1 MGPFIFQ
8 ANAAFGMRAK
18 ILGFLAVF
26 VAFFAV
32 LPSVG
37 QDGPQVPHA
46 KPYVDPDAYAIY
58 AVLLTAQ
65 REKFVVIESEMQYL
79 PSVEESGI
87 KGGPEFTKVWGAALA
102 DYVDKFHQEWTLTH
116 DLPLDVPYELVTKAQ
131 IGALFKSSVWSGW
144 QDFARRYPGA
154 RGYYWFSA
162 VGFNAEKTHAIV
174 QMNNL
179 CGGLCGGGSPH
190 FLEKVD
196 GKWRVVKVTAEYS
209 VWAS

>member
-1 MGPFIFQ
+1 MGT
-8 ANAAFGMRAK
+8 RHKRVAK

-58 AVLLTAQ
+58 AVLLTAHM
-65 REKFVVIESEMQYL
+65 ENFFVIESEMQYL
-79 PSVEESGI
+79 PSVKESGI
-87 KGGPEFTKVWGAALA
+87 KGGPEFTKVWGAVLA
-102 DYVDKFHQEWTLTH
+102 DYVDKFHQKWTLTH
-116 DLPLDVPYELVTKAQ
+116 DLPLDVPYELVTKAE
-131 IGALFKSSVWSGW
+131 IGTLFKSTVTSGW
-144 QDFARRYPGA
+144 QNFTGRYPGA
-154 RGYYWFSA
+154 RGYYSFSA
-162 VGFNAEKTHAIV
+162 VGFNEEKTHAIV

-179 CGGLCGGGSPH
+179 CGSLCGYGSPH

-196 GKWRVVKVTAEYS
+196 GKWREIKVTAKYS
-209 VWAS
+209 FWVS